1 MDDMDMAMAMV
12 SFDDLDQVLAMSPS
26 SSATS
31 SAPVAAAQPAAAG
44 SSSDDEA
51 AAICADLRRG
61 PWTADEDILLVNYI
75 AVHGEGRWN
84 SLARSAGLKRTG
96 KSCRLRWLNYL
107 RPDVR
112 RGNITAEEQL
122 LILDLHSRWGNRWSK
137 IAQHLPGRTDNEI
150 KNYWRTRVQKHARH
164 LRCDVNSA
172 SFRHVVRHVWMP
184 RLRERVQA
192 AAGRDAG
199 AGCGG
204 GVQSPAA
211 APLVPVVV
219 EAPAATTTASA
230 PSACYDYYDG
240 RQLLQPQAGVVAAS
254 EADHCRRQYCSEP
267 ACQMAAAA
275 AMALSPDDASSALR
289 RPSSSTLTADD
300 TSHDYAGVYAYT
312 SAAAATPTNDNQGC
326 RQMTTDDDVFAG
338 TALSELLATSG
349 RDDDSSSASMIG
361 LPEFGFGDLED
372 GLWSLDDLCLQ
383 QLC

>member
-1 MDDMDMAMAMV
+1 MDMDMAMV
-12 SFDDLDQVLAMSPS
+12 SFDEDLDQVLAAAMSPG

-31 SAPVAAAQPAAAG
+31 SAPVPAAAPPAVVAG
-44 SSSDDEA
+44 SSEDDEEA
-51 AAICADLRRG
+51 AATASADLRRG
-61 PWTADEDILLVNYI
+61 PWTVDEDILLVNYI
-75 AVHGEGRWN
+75 AAHGEGRWN

-172 SFRHVVRHVWMP
+172 SFRHIVRHVWMP
-184 RLRERVQA
+184 RLRERAQADRDDQLAPQAPVAVVQA
-192 AAGRDAG
+192 
-199 AGCGG
+199 
-204 GVQSPAA
+204 P
-211 APLVPVVV
+211 
-219 EAPAATTTASA
+219 ATTTASA
-230 PSACYDYYDG
+230 PPACYNYYG
-240 RQLLQPQAGVVAAS
+240 YGSQHLVQHQGAHHGLPAAG
-254 EADHCRRQYCSEP
+254 EAHHQYYNEP
-267 ACQMAAAA
+267 AGQTAA

-289 RPSSSTLTADD
+289 PLSLTTDD
-300 TSHDYAGVYAYT
+300 ASHDAATYAYT
-312 SAAAATPTNDNQGC
+312 SAATATPTNDDQGC
-326 RQMTTDDDVFAG
+326 GPTTTDDDVFAG
-338 TALSELLATSG
+338 TTWSELLATATG
-349 RDDDSSSASMIG
+349 GPDDDSSSMSMIS
-361 LPEFGFGDLED
+361 LPNFGFGDLDD